1 MYTEVGVSNKRHARI
16 RIWAFACERHQP
28 PDPHLISESYFPYSS
43 AATLSQVGS
52 LLRWSQHLVG
62 LCGKES
68 ASQCRRQGFDHWAG
82 RIENAEEQLSLGT
95 TATEPEP

>member
-1 MYTEVGVSNKRHARI
+1 MQGLRSGLLPASGI
-16 RIWAFACERHQP
+16 SP
-28 PDPHLISESYFPYSS
+28 LIPTLFLSLIFPYSS